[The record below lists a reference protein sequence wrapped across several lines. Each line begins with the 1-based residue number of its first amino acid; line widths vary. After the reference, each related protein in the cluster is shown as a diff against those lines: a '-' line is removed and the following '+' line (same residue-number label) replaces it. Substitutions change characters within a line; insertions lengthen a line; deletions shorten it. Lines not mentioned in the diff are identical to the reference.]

1 MTMMTNKTTISAE
14 DLSIADRLARIQ
26 ERIATACT
34 QTGRAVDKVKLLAVS
49 KGHGPEHIQEAADA
63 GIQVFGESKVQEA
76 KAKIPLSPSHLHWH
90 LIGHLQTNKV
100 KFAVRLFET
109 IHAVDSVKLLEALNH
124 GAEAAGRNL
133 QVLLEVNVAG
143 DPNKFGLPPPD
154 VPAVLEAATHCLAL
168 DVVGL
173 MTIPPFTE
181 DPAKARPHF
190 ARLREYRDEWRETTG
205 FPLEELS
212 MGMSHDLEYAI
223 AEGATWVR
231 VGTDL
236 FGARKR

>member
-1 MTMMTNKTTISAE
+1 MMTDETSLSPDDMTIAE
-14 DLSIADRLARIQ
+14 RLERIQARIAAASA
-26 ERIATACT
+26 RA
-34 QTGRAVDKVKLLAVS
+34 GRAVDDVKLLAVS
-49 KGHGPEHIQEAADA
+49 KGHGPERIAEAASA

-76 KAKIPLSPSHLHWH
+76 RAKIPLAPSHLHWH

-100 KFAVRLFET
+100 KFAVQLFET
-109 IHAVDSVKLLEALNH
+109 IHAVDSLKLLDALNR

-133 QVLLEVNVAG
+133 QVLLEVNVAE
-143 DPNKFGLPPPD
+143 DPNKFGLAPTE
-154 VPAVLEAATHCLAL
+154 VPALLEAATRCLAL

-190 ARLREYRDEWRETTG
+190 ARLRECRDEWRKTTG
-205 FPLEELS
+205 FPLDELS
-212 MGMSHDLEYAI
+212 MGMSHDLEVAI
-223 AEGATWVR
+223 EEGATWVR